1 MHLVERRDPREASAT
16 PQAAFLKAGGWLE
29 VWPEA
34 GGGGGGSRRSG
45 GRQLR
50 CGAADSRSHLA
61 VGSPH
66 GGVKAERKRLMHF
79 LDAR

>member
-1 MHLVERRDPREASAT
+1 MHLVEWRDSREASAT
-16 PQAAFLKAGGWLE
+16 PQGAFPRPLGGLKCGLKQGA
-29 VWPEA
+29 
-34 GGGGGGSRRSG
+34 RRSG

-66 GGVKAERKRLMHF
+66 RV
-79 LDAR
+79 